1 MYDKRYVFLHLNKRK
16 GEIMSA
22 VEMRTFESQLEGLS
36 YAEQLYVMEYLLK
49 LMRLRQQNETANDKR
64 ASAKAVL
71 GKIQDMFAEDKGWT
85 SEDKMLEDLAG
96 FRRERVA
103 VCAY

>member
-1 MYDKRYVFLHLNKRK
+1 
-16 GEIMSA
+16 MSA
-22 VEMRTFESQLEGLS
+22 VEMKAFENQLEDLS
-36 YAEQLYVMEYLLK
+36 FSEQLYVMEYLLK
-49 LMRLRQQNETANDKR
+49 LIRLRQQKESANEKS
-64 ASAKAVL
+64 ASPKAVL

-103 VCAY
+103 LCAY

>member
-1 MYDKRYVFLHLNKRK
+1 
-16 GEIMSA
+16 MSA
-22 VEMRTFESQLEGLS
+22 VEMKTFESQLAGLS

-49 LMRLRQQNETANDKR
+49 LMRLRQQNESTKKND

-71 GKIQDMFAEDKGWT
+71 SEIQGMFAEDKGWI

-96 FRRERVA
+96 FRRERIA
-103 VCAY
+103 QCAY

>member
-1 MYDKRYVFLHLNKRK
+1 
-16 GEIMSA
+16 MSA
-22 VEMRTFESQLEGLS
+22 VEMRMFENQLEGLS

-49 LMRLRQQNETANDKR
+49 LMRLRQLNESAKEKG

-71 GKIQDMFAEDKGWT
+71 SEIQGMFAEDKGWA
-85 SEDKMLEDLAG
+85 SEDEMLKDLAG

-103 VCAY
+103 QCAY

>member
-1 MYDKRYVFLHLNKRK
+1 
-16 GEIMSA
+16 MSA
-22 VEMRTFESQLEGLS
+22 VEMKTFESQLAGLS

-49 LMRLRQQNETANDKR
+49 LMRLKQQYETANDKR

-71 GKIQDMFAEDKGWT
+71 GKIQGMFAEDKGWT
-85 SEDKMLEDLAG
+85 SEDEMLEDLAG

-103 VCAY
+103 QCAY

>member
-1 MYDKRYVFLHLNKRK
+1 
-16 GEIMSA
+16 MSV
-22 VEMRTFESQLEGLS
+22 VEMRMFENQLEGLS

-49 LMRLRQQNETANDKR
+49 LMRLRQQNESAQEQG

-71 GKIQDMFAEDKGWT
+71 NEIQGMFAEDKGWA
-85 SEDKMLEDLAG
+85 SEDEMLKDLAG

-103 VCAY
+103 QCAY

>member
-1 MYDKRYVFLHLNKRK
+1 
-16 GEIMSA
+16 MSA
-22 VEMRTFESQLEGLS
+22 VEMKTFESQMAGLS

-71 GKIQDMFAEDKGWT
+71 EKIQGMFAEDKGWP
-85 SEDKMLEDLAG
+85 SEDEMLEDLAG

>member
-1 MYDKRYVFLHLNKRK
+1 
-16 GEIMSA
+16 MSA
-22 VEMRTFESQLEGLS
+22 VEMKTFENQLAGLS

-49 LMRLRQQNETANDKR
+49 LMRLRQQNETANDKN
-64 ASAKAVL
+64 ASAKDVL
-71 GKIQDMFAEDKGWT
+71 ENIQGMFAEDKGWT

-103 VCAY
+103 LCAY

>member
-1 MYDKRYVFLHLNKRK
+1 
-16 GEIMSA
+16 MSA
-22 VEMRTFESQLEGLS
+22 VEMKTFENQLAELS

-49 LMRLRQQNETANDKR
+49 LMRLRQQNESATEKS

-71 GKIQDMFAEDKGWT
+71 GKIQSMFVEDKGWI

-103 VCAY
+103 LCAR

>member
-1 MYDKRYVFLHLNKRK
+1 
-16 GEIMSA
+16 MSA
-22 VEMRTFESQLEGLS
+22 VEMKTFENQLAGLS

-49 LMRLRQQNETANDKR
+49 LMRLRQQNETANDKN
-64 ASAKAVL
+64 ASAKDVL
-71 GKIQDMFAEDKGWT
+71 ENIQGMFAEDKGWT

-103 VCAY
+103 LCAR

>member
-1 MYDKRYVFLHLNKRK
+1 
-16 GEIMSA
+16 MSA
-22 VEMRTFESQLEGLS
+22 VEMKTFESQLAGLS

-49 LMRLRQQNETANDKR
+49 LIRLRQQYETANDKS

-71 GKIQDMFAEDKGWT
+71 EKIQGMFAEDKGWT
-85 SEDKMLEDLAG
+85 SENEMLGDLAG
-96 FRRERVA
+96 FRRERLA

>member
-1 MYDKRYVFLHLNKRK
+1 
-16 GEIMSA
+16 MSA
-22 VEMRTFESQLEGLS
+22 VEMKAFENQLAGLS

-49 LMRLRQQNETANDKR
+49 LMRLRQQNESTKKND

-71 GKIQDMFAEDKGWT
+71 SEIQGMFAEDKGWI

-103 VCAY
+103 LCAY

>member
-1 MYDKRYVFLHLNKRK
+1 
-16 GEIMSA
+16 MSA
-22 VEMRTFESQLEGLS
+22 VEMRVFENQLEGLS

-49 LMRLRQQNETANDKR
+49 LMRLRQLNESAKEKG

-71 GKIQDMFAEDKGWT
+71 SEIQGMFAEAKGWA
-85 SEDKMLEDLAG
+85 SEDEMLKDLAG

-103 VCAY
+103 QCAY